1 MTIVCTG
8 SIAYDYLMSFPGYFR
23 EHILARTSR

>member
-1 MTIVCTG
+1 MSIVCTG

-23 EHILARTSR
+23 ENISTRTPG